1 MTHFEYVPEHKCFM
15 VSTFLSLISSG
26 SLNGGEGG
34 GVGNLTK
41 KVKAENF
48 KGPVI
53 GHINGLVILIW
64 LSDNRLTE
72 L

>member
-1 MTHFEYVPEHKCFM
+1 MFHGFYIFVTHLFRQFEWR
-15 VSTFLSLISSG
+15 
-26 SLNGGEGG
+26 GGGG

-41 KVKAENF
+41 KVTAENF